1 MTTAGPRQSVPPLTP
16 ALEASPDSRSDG
28 QLGPGPRSETVQDP
42 VQSDDRQQSRCRYK
56 RRDGS
61 PCQSFATYPDQG
73 CIAHSQAPA
82 ALDSRR
88 AGSAKG
94 GHRRSNLARACRIV
108 AAGPFKA
115 IASTLEQAI
124 AETFNGTLDP
134 ARAHGIAALA
144 RSVVAVQDA
153 ALVTDRL
160 DELEAEVA
168 RIRSG
173 EIVGETFTRST
184 P

>member
-1 MTTAGPRQSVPPLTP
+1 MTTAGPSQSAPSLTG
-16 ALEASPDSRSDG
+16 AREASPDLLSDGQRGPDSRSDS
-28 QLGPGPRSETVQDP
+28 LADR
-42 VQSDDRQQSRCRYK
+42 VQSDGRRDRCRYH

-61 PCQSFATYPDQG
+61 PCGSFATYPDQG
-73 CIAHSQAPA
+73 CIAHSQHPT

-88 AGSAKG
+88 QGSSLG
-94 GHRRSNLARACRIV
+94 GHRRSNLARACKIV

-115 IASTLEQAI
+115 IARTLEQAI

-173 EIVGETFTRST
+173 EIAGETFTRST

>member
-1 MTTAGPRQSVPPLTP
+1 MTATGPSQSGPSLTGAG
-16 ALEASPDSRSDG
+16 EASTDRPSDGQRGPDSRSADS
-28 QLGPGPRSETVQDP
+28 PKS
-42 VQSDDRQQSRCRYK
+42 VQSDGGQQSRCRYR

-61 PCQSFATYPDQG
+61 PCGSFATFPDCG
-73 CIAHSQAPA
+73 CIAHSQDPR

-88 AGSAKG
+88 AGSARG
-94 GHRRSNLARACRIV
+94 GHSRSNLARACRIV